1 MSRAI
6 SSAEI
11 EVRVLEAPGIVLGAF
26 QRAADVGGLGAECT
40 LSRRA
45 SGGAA
50 VRVGEGTVHVVVALR
65 RLGEIVA
72 CEPRSILNRHVRPLL
87 GALGG
92 AYFGRDFV
100 SVARRPV
107 AYVAFGHHART
118 GRTVFEAFV
127 AARTR
132 FDVGARASLM
142 GKEPATLER
151 DPGEVAAAIVA
162 SYAKAWKLEAVE
174 EPFDDEPPIT
184 SDAAL
189 REEPVWGA
197 SVEEAIGP
205 IRADRTA
212 VGGELMASSDA
223 IELLCARLREDP
235 TTDPDETGALVE
247 ETLGAPG
254 VALEGVRSLHSV
266 RDAILQARRALG

>member
-1 MSRAI
+1 
-6 SSAEI
+6 
-11 EVRVLEAPGIVLGAF
+11 
-26 QRAADVGGLGAECT
+26 
-40 LSRRA
+40 
-45 SGGAA
+45 
-50 VRVGEGTVHVVVALR
+50 VHVVVALR

-100 SVARRPV
+100 SVGHRPV

-174 EPFDDEPPIT
+174 APFDDEPPIT

-189 REEPVWGA
+189 RAEPAWLA
-197 SVEEAIGP
+197 SVEEV
-205 IRADRTA
+205 RADRTA

-235 TTDPDETGALVE
+235 TTDPEETGALVE

>member
-26 QRAADVGGLGAECT
+26 ERAEDAGGLGAEYT

-100 SVARRPV
+100 SVGHRPV

-132 FDVGARASLM
+132 FDIGARASLM

-189 REEPVWGA
+189 RAEPAWRA

-205 IRADRTA
+205 IRADRTS

-235 TTDPDETGALVE
+235 TTDPEEIGALVE

-254 VALEGVRSLHSV
+254 VALEGVRSLRSV